1 MALTFN
7 WNQRT
12 GATSTTVTGDLGLS
26 GNLFNFQ
33 NQDVAS
39 AAQYTAYPITAGNNS
54 YEVFLRGHFSETF
67 NKVQN
72 VQFWKSAG
80 ALGTGETLYWKDGGI
95 EAYTQPL
102 TTAVLTDVAVP
113 TADPGSS
120 NVSINSSQ
128 ASSLSAAGF
137 SDYIVLQLRTTTAA
151 EAGDTDTFTMTL
163 QYDEN

>member
-1 MALTFN
+1 MALTFR

-12 GATSTTVTGDLGLS
+12 GATGVTTTGDLGIS

-39 AAQYTAYPITAGNNS
+39 AAQYTVYPITAGNNS
-54 YEVFLRGHFSETF
+54 YEVFLRGHFYGAF

-80 ALGTGETLYWKDGGI
+80 TLGTGESLYWKDGGV

-102 TTAVLTDVAVP
+102 TTAVLTDAVIP
-113 TADPGSS
+113 TSDPGSS

-151 EAGDTDTFTMTL
+151 EAGDTETFTFTL
-163 QYDEN
+163 NYDEN

>member
-1 MALTFN
+1 MALTFR

-12 GATSTTVTGDLGLS
+12 GATGTTVTGDLGIS

-54 YEVFLRGHFSETF
+54 YEVFMRGHFYGSF

-80 ALGTGETLYWKDGGI
+80 NLGTGETLYWKDGGVV
-95 EAYTQPL
+95 AYTQPL
-102 TTAVLTDVAVP
+102 TTAVLTNVAVP

-120 NVSINSSQ
+120 NVSIGGSQ

-137 SDYIVLQLRTTTAA
+137 SDYIVLQLRTTTAS
-151 EAGDTDTFTMTL
+151 EAGDTETFTFTL